1 MTTTPSKPHPG
12 LIAMFPRLLWRTAQ
26 EFFTDSVSRL
36 GAALAF
42 YTTIAVAPM
51 LVLSIA
57 LAGFFFDSKD
67 AARDRVLRE
76 IEHLAGA
83 QAGAAVEAVQSP
95 EKKPGGRFATITSAA
110 TLLFGAFGV
119 FHHLQDAL
127 NAIWHVPP
135 PKQMHWA
142 RVVLK
147 RLFSVTM
154 VLVTGFLLLVSL
166 LASAFLGWVSEHTI
180 GQLRLHPL
188 VLQGVDILLST
199 TVITLLLAVIF
210 RLLPDTRVR
219 WRHVWLGAAFT
230 AVFFTIGKAALGVYL
245 AQASVASAY
254 GAAGSLII
262 LLLWCYYA
270 AQIIFFG
277 AEFTRVT
284 DLSDGG
290 RDFSKLERPVRRDLA
305 L

>member
-1 MTTTPSKPHPG
+1 MKTAGKPDP
-12 LIAMFPRLLWRTAQ
+12 IFIRRFPRLLWRTVQ
-26 EFFTDSVSRL
+26 VFFSDSVTRL

-42 YTTIAVAPM
+42 YTTVAVAPM
-51 LVLSIA
+51 LVLTIA
-57 LAGFFFDSKD
+57 VAGFFFDSKD
-67 AARDRVLRE
+67 AARERILDE
-76 IEHLAGA
+76 IENLAGE
-83 QAGAAVEAVQSP
+83 QAGAAIEAVQNP
-95 EKKPGGRFATITSAA
+95 ANAEAGRIATTISAG

-119 FHHLQDAL
+119 FYHLQDAL

-135 PKQMHWA
+135 PKEINWW
-142 RVVLK
+142 RTLRK
-147 RLFSVTM
+147 RLFSLAM

-166 LASAFLGWVSEHTI
+166 IASAFLSWLSANTVA
-180 GQLRLHPL
+180 RLGLPPL
-188 VLQGVDILLST
+188 VLQIVNLVFSLGM
-199 TVITLLLAVIF
+199 ITLLFAVIF

-219 WRHVWLGAAFT
+219 WRHVWLGATFT
-230 AVFFTIGKAALGVYL
+230 AVLFTIGKTGLGFYL
-245 AQASVASAY
+245 ANASLASAY
-254 GAAGSLII
+254 GAAGSLIV

-290 RDFSKLERPVRRDLA
+290 RDFSHLDRPVRRNLS

>member
-1 MTTTPSKPHPG
+1 MKAKQPADPFF
-12 LIAMFPRLLWRTAQ
+12 IRRFPLLLWRTVKV
-26 EFFTDSVSRL
+26 FFSDNVSRL

-42 YTTIAVAPM
+42 YTTVAIAPM
-51 LVLSIA
+51 LVLAIA

-67 AARDRVLRE
+67 AARERVLME
-76 IEHLAGA
+76 IENLAGE
-83 QAGAAVEAVQSP
+83 QASTAIEAVQSP
-95 EKKPGGRFATITSAA
+95 ANNSAGRIATIISAG

-119 FHHLQDAL
+119 FYHLQDAL
-127 NAIWHVPP
+127 NTIWHVPP
-135 PKQMHWA
+135 PKETSMW
-142 RVVLK
+142 RTLRK
-147 RLFSVTM
+147 RLFSIAM

-166 LASAFLGWVSEHTI
+166 IASAFLSWLSANTVARLSLPPLALQLVNIVLSLGMVTI
-180 GQLRLHPL
+180 LF
-188 VLQGVDILLST
+188 
-199 TVITLLLAVIF
+199 AVIF

-219 WRHVWLGAAFT
+219 WRHVWLGSVFT
-230 AVFFTIGKAALGVYL
+230 AVLFTAGKTGLGFYL
-245 AQASVASAY
+245 ANASVASAY
-254 GAAGSLII
+254 GAAGSLIV

-290 RDFSKLERPVRRDLA
+290 RDFSDLDRPVRRNLS